1 MDLNSNNKN
10 GDKSE
15 SNQSE
20 ILNIYSLDNNEIDNV
35 PIGFFFGLAARQYLN
50 FFDKYLS
57 ELDINQ
63 NQFWILLNLCHEQN
77 ISQDKMAS
85 VLRVNGAT
93 MTRELN
99 DLEKRRLIIRKT
111 DENDRRKKLVSLF
124 DKGFEML
131 ESAQDVDYET
141 ESVLLNYFST

>member
-10 GDKSE
+10 GDKFE
-15 SNQSE
+15 SE
-20 ILNIYSLDNNEIDNV
+20 ILDIYSLDNNEIDNV
-35 PIGFFFGLAARQYLN
+35 PKGFFFGLAARQYLN